1 MNNTRL
7 TAATVLLFAGL
18 TALLAGCA
26 DTKTD
31 PAVKPPQESA
41 APSAGGSA
49 SADSHTSTHLQDTRN
64 DRTDDNAIK
73 VTANPSDI
81 TVLVNKQIM
90 LPDGYK
96 PSDLVEPK
104 VPFIFQEKDERR
116 LLRKEAAEALEAMI
130 AGARNDGIYLAG
142 VSGYRSYETQKT
154 LYDYYVKVQGQEE
167 ARKYSAEPGH
177 SEHQTGL
184 AMDVSGSTGKCAAAD
199 CFADTSEAKWLASH
213 SSEYGFIIR
222 YMKGKEDVT
231 GYNYEPWHLRYV
243 GIPMAREITDKGIA
257 LEEYDQNARPVSK

>member
-7 TAATVLLFAGL
+7 TAATALLLAGL

-26 DTKTD
+26 DSKSG

-41 APSAGGSA
+41 SPSAGGSA

-64 DRTDDNAIK
+64 ERTDDNAIK
-73 VTANPSDI
+73 VAANPSDV

-116 LLRKEAAEALEAMI
+116 LLRKEAAEAMEAMF
-130 AGARNDGIYLAG
+130 AGARKDGIYLAG

-154 LYDYYVKVQGQEE
+154 LYDYYVKVQGKEE
-167 ARKYSAEPGH
+167 ASKYSAEPGH

-184 AMDVSGSTGKCAAAD
+184 AIDVSGSTGKCAAAD
-199 CFADTSEAKWLASH
+199 CFADTPEAKWLASH
-213 SSEYGFIIR
+213 AFEYGFIIR
-222 YMKGKEDVT
+222 YLKGKEDIT

-243 GIPMAREITDKGIA
+243 GIQTAREIADKGIT
-257 LEEYDQNARPVSK
+257 LEEYEQNARPVSN